1 MDEPKDDYFEK
12 IELTEDESQIF
23 NKLKE
28 CSRILSDYDDF
39 QQDREKHF
47 SLWKTGGVLSYDLY
61 KRLTERG
68 IDVKFN
74 KYCLWNRTYAIPDG
88 PANPEFHE
96 HIDVIQG
103 MVSFIEFKHA
113 HDEIGDVTLG
123 IECQFDIYCKR
134 RSSFD
139 CIYKTPAFIK
149 RTSNGWW
156 VRYFEINKETDKK
169 CSAILKHIESQA
181 ICLPNDIGLAF
192 DSLWEQAAEGQEI
205 GDFKNKLKELSNWI
219 EATEHNRPD
228 WF

>member
-1 MDEPKDDYFEK
+1 MEETKDAYFEK
-12 IELTEDESQIF
+12 IELTEDESRIF

-28 CSRILSDYDDF
+28 CSRILSDNENF

-47 SLWKTGGVLSYDLY
+47 ALWKVGGVLSYDLY
-61 KRLTERG
+61 KRLTEKG
-68 IDVKFN
+68 VEVKFN
-74 KYCLWNRTYAIPDG
+74 KHCLRNRTHTIPDG
-88 PANPEFHE
+88 PSSPEFHE

-123 IECQFDIYCKR
+123 IECRLDIYCKR
-134 RSSFD
+134 RSSPGF
-139 CIYKTPAFIK
+139 IYKTPAFIK

-156 VRYFEINKETDKK
+156 VSYFEINKETDKK
-169 CSAILKHIESQA
+169 CSDLLKHIESQA

-192 DSLWEQAAEGQEI
+192 DYLWEQAAEGLEI
-205 GDFKNKLKELSNWI
+205 SDFKNKLKEISNWI
-219 EATEHNRPD
+219 EATEYSRPN